1 MAAADFLVTLLTVI
15 AIYSIFGF
23 GLNLKYGFT
32 GLVDLGH
39 VVYFMVGAYVA
50 VVLTMPAGGS
60 VGYAGIGGFDLPG
73 VFAALVPGGGLIG
86 WLLGVA
92 GGMAAAA
99 LVSLLVGVPTLRL
112 REDYLAITAL
122 GIATILNAVVHN
134 EQWLFNGAFG
144 IRNVYEPLSGVFP
157 LGLGSFTLNVLV
169 FGAISVVSFGYVA
182 YRTALVVRGASLR
195 EGAVMT
201 ASVVVV
207 AAGVGGMFAGG
218 LLLAGGAVAL
228 LIGLAVGVRTL
239 RTTDT
244 FGPLVTLAMTE
255 LFVLWYLGTPIVT
268 GNLAT
273 IVVNVLWLFNPTAG
287 PQGGIDYERFV
298 LLLSL
303 AALAGTYWWVQ
314 RTVNSP
320 YGRILRALRE
330 DEDVP
335 QALGRPTVRYKT
347 QVLMF
352 GSALAGAAGALW
364 ALQIGFIATSQFGAL
379 ITFYAFSAVII
390 GGSANNRGVILGT
403 AVFWVINDGT
413 RFLNNVFPSEY
424 SIQLA
429 SARLILIGSLL
440 ILILYYRPSG
450 ILGEQDYDIPLPG
463 NRSASARDAGET
475 KEVTA
480 DD

>member
-39 VVYFMVGAYVA
+39 VVYFMIGAYVT
-50 VVLTMPAGGS
+50 VVLTMPAGGT

-73 VFAALVPGGGLIG
+73 VFAAVVPGGGIIG
-86 WLLGVA
+86 WLLGIA

-122 GIATILNAVVHN
+122 GIATILNSVVHN

-144 IRNVYEPLSGVFP
+144 IRSVYEPLSGVFP
-157 LGLGSFTLNVLV
+157 FGLGSFTLNLVV
-169 FGAISVVSFGYVA
+169 FGAISVVSFGYLA
-182 YRTALVVRGASLR
+182 YRTALVVRPASR
-195 EGAVMT
+195 RDGAVMT
-201 ASVVVV
+201 ASVVAV
-207 AAGVGGMFAGG
+207 AVGVGGMLAGG
-218 LLLAGGAVAL
+218 LLLAAGTVAL
-228 LIGLAVGVRTL
+228 LAGLVVGLRTL
-239 RTTDT
+239 RATDT
-244 FGPLVTLAMTE
+244 LQSLVALTAAE
-255 LFVLWYLGTPIVT
+255 LFVLWYLGTPVVT
-268 GNLAT
+268 GNVSAIT
-273 IVVNVLWLFNPTAG
+273 VNVLWLFNPTAG
-287 PQGGIDYERFV
+287 PQGGIGYDRFV
-298 LLLSL
+298 LVLSL
-303 AALAGTYWWVQ
+303 VALAGTYWWVQ

-335 QALGRPTVRYKT
+335 QALGRQTVRYKT

-352 GSALAGAAGALW
+352 GSALAGAAGGLW

-379 ITFYAFSAVII
+379 ITFFAFSAVII

-403 AVFWVINDGT
+403 AVFWTINDGT

-429 SARLILIGSLL
+429 AGRLILIGVLL
-440 ILILYYRPSG
+440 IVILYNRPEG
-450 ILGEQDYDIPLPG
+450 ILGEQDYDIALPG
-463 NRSASARDAGET
+463 TQSATVGDGTE
-475 KEVTA
+475 EVAA